1 MITAL
6 NNLKISVKLSL
17 AFALVMLIMLI
28 NAAINLYEMAEMDR
42 AGVDISQNWLPS
54 VETLGR
60 LETLVVEHR
69 VRELAHIAAFTPEGI
84 AEQDRNV
91 VRQREQI
98 AETQKKYEA
107 LISSKEERSIYE
119 RFLSDWT
126 AYIQTTDK
134 VLDLSRQGSKQE
146 ARELQLGKSRE
157 LYTEMRKILTE
168 DVELNR
174 SGAREATNLLNN
186 SYTNARIAL
195 FIDLAVIAGVII
207 VLALSLRSMIAQP
220 ISAMTEAMRRLAEGD
235 HAIEIPARDRGDEI
249 GEMAKAVQVFKDNAI
264 RSERMA
270 SERRAEQAAREERT
284 HRIESLTRDF
294 DQAIGSVLDM
304 VSQAAGQMENTAQAM
319 TSNADRSNQQ
329 ASTVAAATEEAS
341 TSVQT
346 VASAAEEL
354 SASITEIG
362 RQVEQSSRVSQAA
375 CTEASRTN
383 ETVKGLAESSA
394 KIGAV
399 VSLINDIASQTNLLA
414 LNATIEAAR
423 AGDAG
428 KGFAVVAGEVKHLA
442 NQTAK
447 ATEEIGAQI
456 SAVQSATEAAVAAIG
471 AIVTRIEEINGI
483 AGAIAAA
490 VEEQSAATAEIA
502 RNVQQAAQ
510 GTNEVASNIGGVS
523 QSAAETGEAA
533 AQVLVS
539 ARTLSQDATEMKS
552 VVVRFLEGVRTA

>member
-42 AGVDISQNWLPS
+42 AGVDISQNWMPS
-54 VETLGR
+54 VETLAR

-69 VRELAHIAAFTPEGI
+69 VRELAHIATYTPEGI

-119 RFLSDWT
+119 RFLSDWN

-157 LYTEMRKILTE
+157 LYTDMRNILTE

-174 SGAREATNLLNN
+174 AGAREAADVLNN

-264 RSERMA
+264 RTEQMG

-284 HRIESLTRDF
+284 RRIESLTSDF

-552 VVVRFLEGVRTA
+552 VVERFLEGVRTA